1 MLKLIFLDI
10 DGVLNGSS
18 TKERIER
25 YVGVDSNKLSLL
37 KQILDA
43 TNAKIVLVSTWKE
56 YWYKEPQRKKK
67 QDFLANYLDKRMS
80 EFNLKISDKTDNYYM
95 VNRGEGIKEYIANL
109 KHLGIEVSN
118 YIIIDDEI
126 FDYLSTKMTKKL
138 VRTSFK
144 NGLQEKHVKKA
155 IAMLS

>member
-10 DGVLNGSS
+10 DGVLNCSS

-25 YVGVDSNKLSLL
+25 YVGVDSNKLNLL
-37 KQILDA
+37 KQIVDA

-56 YWYKEPQRKKK
+56 YWYKEPQRKSK
-67 QDFLANYLDKRMS
+67 QDFLAQYLDERMS
-80 EFNLKISDKTDNYYM
+80 EFDLKISDKTDNYYM

-109 KHLGIEVSN
+109 EHLGIEVSN